1 MPIPPIPIP
10 IPIQSP
16 AKLQDPV
23 AAVTDPDPYPYY
35 AELVA
40 SRPIY
45 WEESTQTWVAASTE
59 AVTAV
64 LTNHLLRVRPTAEPV
79 PKGLLGTPA
88 ENIFRHLVRMNDGA
102 AHCPFKQAVAATL
115 HAAASVHVEAV
126 GSKCAQQLW
135 REMRGEEIE
144 PQCDLRRIADFALRL
159 PAYVMA
165 SLLGIPEDKL
175 PQTAQWTGEFVRC
188 LAPAGRPEEIE
199 RGKVA
204 AAHLLDLFR
213 SLLASRHGLA
223 SRCGFASQPA
233 TPAGLLATLALEAK
247 RVGEENLDVILAN
260 GIGFLTQAYEATAGL
275 IGNTLLMLGTH
286 HDVLEQIKADRSL
299 LENAVEETLRYDA
312 PVQNTRRF
320 AAHSGIIAGQP
331 MSAGDTVLVLL
342 AAANRDPAANPNPEK
357 FDIHRKNRRIFTFGA
372 GVHAC
377 PGEAFAKKIA
387 QAGVAQLLESGVDP
401 RQLAATVTYRPS
413 ANTRVP
419 IFVDAN

>member
-1 MPIPPIPIP
+1 MPVPPIP

-23 AAVTDPDPYPYY
+23 AAATDPDPYPYY

-45 WEESTQTWVAASTE
+45 WEESTQAWVAASAE

-64 LTNHLLRVRPTAEPV
+64 LTSHLLRGRPAAEPV
-79 PKGLLGTPA
+79 PKALLGTPA

-126 GSKCAQQLW
+126 GRKFAQRLW
-135 REMRGEEIE
+135 RELQGEEIR
-144 PQCDLRRIADFALRL
+144 PQRDLQRIADFALRL

-188 LAPAGRPEEIE
+188 LAPAGSPEEIE

-204 AAHLLDLFR
+204 AGRLLDLFR
-213 SLLASRHGLA
+213 SLFASRLGLA
-223 SRCGFASQPA
+223 SHCGFASQPA
-233 TPAGLLATLALEAK
+233 MPAGLLATLALEAK

-275 IGNTLLMLGTH
+275 IARVTQFSYFWQPRTGTRRQIQIRKNSTSTERTGAYSR
-286 HDVLEQIKADRSL
+286 LEQACMPVRAKPSL
-299 LENAVEETLRYDA
+299 KQLPKPAS
-312 PVQNTRRF
+312 
-320 AAHSGIIAGQP
+320 HSCSNQELIPGNLPQP
-331 MSAGDTVLVLL
+331 
-342 AAANRDPAANPNPEK
+342 
-357 FDIHRKNRRIFTFGA
+357 
-372 GVHAC
+372 
-377 PGEAFAKKIA
+377 
-387 QAGVAQLLESGVDP
+387 
-401 RQLAATVTYRPS
+401 
-413 ANTRVP
+413 
-419 IFVDAN
+419 